1 MAYPMIRIRYNPDRK
16 RYFLIQGDAVVG
28 TKNGY
33 DTRVDA
39 EKARLRLAL
48 AR

>member
-1 MAYPMIRIRYNPDRK
+1 MAYPPPIRLRYNPHRK
-16 RYFLIQGDAVVG
+16 RYFLTQGDVVG

-33 DTRVDA
+33 DTYAKA
-39 EKARLRLAL
+39 EKARLRLTL